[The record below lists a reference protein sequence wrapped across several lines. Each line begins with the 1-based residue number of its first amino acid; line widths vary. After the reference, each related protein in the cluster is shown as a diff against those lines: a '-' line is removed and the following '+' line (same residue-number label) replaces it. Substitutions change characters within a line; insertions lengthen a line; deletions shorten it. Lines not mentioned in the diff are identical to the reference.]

1 MKKKEEEEQEDEE
14 EEAPKK
20 KKTKWTAEEVPTQ
33 TEPMVVNNEEGKAY
47 PQAAVNA
54 MILNKLEAIEKAVLG

>member
-1 MKKKEEEEQEDEE
+1 MAKDEKKD
-14 EEAPKK
+14 
-20 KKTKWTAEEVPTQ
+20 KWTAEDVPTQ
-33 TEPMVVNNEEGKAY
+33 TEPMVVDNEEGKAY